1 MSRDRPLEY
10 IEEYT
15 GDMWNETEGFSIKDK
30 FKIAIYRRFLVL
42 PRKQNA
48 EKFVK
53 NEHDRKVSTMES
65 QPVETEISAL
75 GNQTVDNEEI
85 KMVFHKQAK
94 TDMYKEFMTKKVS
107 IAEELKPESPHRIG

>member
-75 GNQTVDNEEI
+75 GNQTV
-85 KMVFHKQAK
+85 VAK
-94 TDMYKEFMTKKVS
+94 KDMYKEFMTKKVS
-107 IAEELKPESPHRIG
+107 IAEELKPESSHRIG